1 MDFIQSIWNF
11 TSYAFNYPLSLG
23 EYSFTLWQVLV
34 FLIIGSVLVLF
45 IQKILLFFADLN
57 L

>member
-1 MDFIQSIWNF
+1 MGVIQQIWNF
-11 TSYAFNYPLSLG
+11 TEYAFNYPLSFG
-23 EYSFTLWQVLV
+23 GYSFTLWQVLL